1 MYTGLAFSP
10 QAQLANPISA
20 SDTIIPVND
29 ISLFPE
35 GPNYATISGADGYGE
50 TILYTT
56 TTGNSLSG
64 CVRGVEGEA
73 KAWDAGEA
81 ISRNWTAVDH
91 DSLISNINELNQ
103 KKLGSVS
110 VGTVTTLGPEENA
123 SVDVEND
130 PETQKAIFN
139 FSIPKGETGSTGP
152 QGPQGDTGKAGP
164 QGPKGD
170 TGDIGPQ
177 GDPGPNTVS
186 TTTST
191 NLTGLLKGN
200 GSTVSAATA
209 GTDYVVPDTLDD
221 YATLDS
227 DSKVTAEQASARIVS
242 VTVSKTLSLSDAG
255 TLQQV
260 NSTSA
265 KTVTIP
271 NNTTASFPTGT
282 EIEILRYGSG
292 AVTIAAASGVTITC
306 SETARTIADR
316 YTSVVLKKLSTNT
329 WLLQG
334 NVG

>member
-10 QAQLANPISA
+10 QAQLANPIGA

-110 VGTVTTLGPEENA
+110 VGSVTTLGPEEDA

-139 FSIPKGETGSTGP
+139 FSIPRGQE
-152 QGPQGDTGKAGP
+152 GP

-170 TGDIGPQ
+170 Q

-200 GSTVSAATA
+200 GATVSAATA

-227 DSKVTAEQASARIVS
+227 NSKVTAEQASARIVS
-242 VTVSKTLSLSDAG
+242 VTVSKTLRLSDAG

-292 AVTIAAASGVTITC
+292 EVTIAAASGVTITC

>member
-110 VGTVTTLGPEENA
+110 VGSVTTLGPEEDA

-130 PETQKAIFN
+130 PETQKATFN

-152 QGPQGDTGKAGP
+152 QG
-164 QGPKGD
+164 
-170 TGDIGPQ
+170 
-177 GDPGPNTVS
+177 DPGPNTVS
-186 TTTST
+186 AATST
-191 NLTGLLKGN
+191 SLTGLLKGN
-200 GSTVSAATA
+200 GATVSAAAA
-209 GTDYVVPDTLDD
+209 GTDYVVPATLDD

-227 DSKVTAEQASARIVS
+227 NSKVTAEQASARIVS

-265 KTVTIP
+265 RTVTIP
-271 NNTTASFPTGT
+271 TNASVAFPTGT

-292 AVTIAAASGVTITC
+292 AVTLAAASGVTIYC